1 MCPEEE
7 GIPLITNVHVLMQNM
22 WYIKG
27 ATLINEQNMKFVRD
41 LLMSYLGTKFWAIL
55 VHNIMKIIAFHS
67 NGTLSACQ
75 A

>member
-1 MCPEEE
+1 MFTYLCKISDI
-7 GIPLITNVHVLMQNM
+7 GTS
-22 WYIKG
+22 IKG